1 VSPQDDDK
9 PAKGPKPPKAEG
21 QGKPEGGDKPKGEKQ
36 ARAEGGDKQAKG
48 GERPAKGGKPEGGD
62 APKAAKAPKADP
74 NRKPARI
81 KESYVKDVV
90 PRLMKE
96 REYPNVMAVP
106 RLKKVVVNMGV
117 GEATQNIKVLDAAMD
132 ELGRI
137 TGQKPAMRR
146 SRKSIAAF
154 KLRAGM
160 PIAAT
165 VTLRGDRMYEFCD
178 RLFNVALPRV
188 RDFRGVPTNAFDGR
202 GNYTLGL
209 KDQIIFPEVDYAKV
223 DKLRGMNVTFV
234 TSARTDEESKL
245 LLQYLGMPF
254 RTGQEAR

>member
-1 VSPQDDDK
+1 MS
-9 PAKGPKPPKAEG
+9 AN
-21 QGKPEGGDKPKGEKQ
+21 
-36 ARAEGGDKQAKG
+36 
-48 GERPAKGGKPEGGD
+48 RPAD
-62 APKAAKAPKADP
+62 SQRAAGEVE
-74 NRKPARI
+74 RKMSSRI
-81 KESYVKDVV
+81 KDTYVKQVA
-90 PRLMKE
+90 PRLLKE
-96 REYPNVMAVP
+96 RNYPNVMAIP
-106 RLKKVVVNMGV
+106 RLQKVVVNMGV
-117 GEATQNIKVLDAAMD
+117 GEATQNIKLLDAAMD

-154 KLRAGM
+154 RLREGM

-165 VTLRGDRMYEFCD
+165 VTLRGDRMYEFVD

-188 RDFRGVPTNAFDGR
+188 RDFRGVPTGAFDGR

-209 KDQIIFPEVDYAKV
+209 RDQLIFPEIDYAKV

-234 TSARTDEESKL
+234 TSARTDEESRL

-254 RTGQEAR
+254 RTQTQEAR

>member
-1 VSPQDDDK
+1 MS
-9 PAKGPKPPKAEG
+9 
-21 QGKPEGGDKPKGEKQ
+21 
-36 ARAEGGDKQAKG
+36 ARL
-48 GERPAKGGKPEGGD
+48 
-62 APKAAKAPKADP
+62 
-74 NRKPARI
+74 
-81 KESYVKDVV
+81 KETYQTQIV

-96 REYPNVMAVP
+96 RSYPSVMAVP
-106 RLKKVVVNMGV
+106 KLQKIVVNMGV

-132 ELGRI
+132 ELGRV
-137 TGQKPAMRR
+137 TGQRPAIRR

-154 KLRAGM
+154 RLREGM
-160 PIAAT
+160 PIAAM
-165 VTLRGDRMYEFCD
+165 VTLRGERMYEFVD

-209 KDQIIFPEVDYAKV
+209 RDQIIFPEVDYSKV

-234 TSARTDEESKL
+234 TSARTDEECRL

-254 RTGQEAR
+254 RNQ